1 MHSID
6 STHAAGGAPA
16 ATETPGAPAS
26 DRGRPFGARM
36 AALAGRPRF
45 WVALTLAALL
55 TVIALGR
62 AVRGTAVEAPALRI
76 PLPAFALTDHRGERF
91 GLEQLRGRVWI
102 ADFIFT
108 SCPTVCPKLTQRM
121 KELQERGRPLGDALH
136 LVSFTVDPETD
147 TPKVLADYAAAQ
159 GLSLDN
165 WTFLTGPLGE
175 VESTVVSGFK
185 IAMGKTEAS
194 PGIFSIFH
202 GERFVLVD
210 REGVIR
216 GYYEASDEGLDAI
229 LRDAERLVG
238 AR

>member
-6 STHAAGGAPA
+6 STHAGGGAPSAMGAPA
-16 ATETPGAPAS
+16 APAS
-26 DRGRPFGARM
+26 DPGRTFGARI

-45 WVALTLAALL
+45 WITLTLAALL
-55 TVIALGR
+55 AVVFIGR
-62 AVRGTAVEAPALRI
+62 AVRGVAPEAPALRI
-76 PLPAFALTDHRGERF
+76 PLPAFTLTDHRGERF

-121 KELQERGRPLGDALH
+121 KEIQERGRPLGDALH
-136 LVSFTVDPETD
+136 LVSFTVDPEND
-147 TPKVLADYAAAQ
+147 TPKVLAEYAAAQ
-159 GLSLDN
+159 QISLDS

-175 VESTVVSGFK
+175 VESTVVQGFK
-185 IAMGKTEAS
+185 IAMGKTEPS

-210 REGVIR
+210 RDGVIR
-216 GYYEASDEGLDAI
+216 GYYEADDEGIEAI
-229 LRDAERLVG
+229 LRDARTLAG

>member
-16 ATETPGAPAS
+16 ATETPGAPA
-26 DRGRPFGARM
+26 RGGSRASGARL
-36 AALAGRPRF
+36 ATLAGRPRF
-45 WVALTLAALL
+45 WITLTLTVLL
-55 TVIALGR
+55 AVIALGR
-62 AVRGTAVEAPALRI
+62 VVRGTAVEEPALRI
-76 PLPAFALTDHRGERF
+76 PLPAFTLTDHRGERF

-102 ADFIFT
+102 ANFIFT
-108 SCPTVCPKLTQRM
+108 SCPTACPKLTQRM
-121 KELQERGRPLGDALH
+121 KEIQQLGRHLGDALH

-159 GLSLDN
+159 QISLDN

-175 VESTVVSGFK
+175 VETTVVSGFK
-185 IAMGKTEAS
+185 IGMGKTESS

-210 REGVIR
+210 REGAIR

-229 LRDAERLVG
+229 LRDAELLTR